1 MKHRKL
7 SRVINIAICVLM
19 LGSLFTACGKQETK
33 ETAAEPME
41 LMQEEEVITFS
52 FDAIGGKDVMPL
64 AGYFGPQAYS
74 YSAKGQNIPD
84 YFSDEFFQ
92 LVVDCGVNLFS
103 ANGAEYSTY
112 PDKTM
117 KLLDQCQKFG
127 IGTFVNDYKV
137 NLGIETEPLSVKQLD
152 ERLANYINHPACVGA
167 YVVDEPKGTT
177 FMADSV
183 SRSVQEYEPVVKNLM
198 DLGVVPYTNLF
209 PMASAGTA
217 DLYKEYLQEFLECCP
232 VPYLS
237 YDRYPFNEGN
247 DLTYANDYFINMS
260 LIREAAENA
269 GIPFWCF
276 VQAGAQ
282 WNDAMAHFDSEGYW
296 PEQGAFLWQAN
307 TSLAFGAKGLQYFP
321 LLQPYWFAYAQT
333 EDFDFE
339 RNGLISAWGTK
350 NRWWYYAQIANTQI
364 AAVDEVLM
372 NSVNKGVI
380 ASTAK
385 VRGDFKDVPYVMD
398 GDAWRELIGVSGDA
412 MIGCFNY
419 YGKSAFYVVNYD
431 IEYAQNITLKFSDN
445 YNMKVVQEGETAYF
459 ATDSLELTMT
469 AGEGVLVVM
478 E

>member
-1 MKHRKL
+1 MHKKL
-7 SRVINIAICVLM
+7 SRAISISLCVLM
-19 LGSLFTACGKQETK
+19 MASLFTACGKEELK
-33 ETAAEPME
+33 EAAAEPLE
-41 LMQEEEVITFS
+41 LMEQEEVITYS

-92 LVVDCGVNLFS
+92 MVVDCGVNLFS

-112 PDKTM
+112 PDKTLE
-117 KLLDQCQKFG
+117 LLEQCQKFG
-127 IGTFVNDYKV
+127 MGTFVNDYTINQK
-137 NLGIETEPLSVKQLD
+137 LGEETLSVKALD
-152 ERLANYINHPACVGA
+152 EQLHNYINHPACVGA
-167 YVVDEPKGTT
+167 YVVDEPKSDTYMVET
-177 FMADSV
+177 A
-183 SRSVQEYEPVVKNLM
+183 SRTLKEYAPLVQNLAE
-198 DLGVVPYTNLF
+198 LHITPYMNLF

-217 DLYKEYLQEFLECCP
+217 DLYEDYLKECLDTCP
-232 VPYLS
+232 IPFLS

-247 DLTYANDYFINMS
+247 DLTYANDYFVNMS
-260 LIREAAENA
+260 IVREAAEEA

-282 WNDAMAHFDSEGYW
+282 WNDAMDHFDSKGYW

-364 AAVDEVLM
+364 KAVDEVLM
-372 NSVNKGVI
+372 NSVNKGII

-385 VRGDFKDVPYVMD
+385 VRGDFKDVQYVMD
-398 GDAWRELIGVSGDA
+398 KNAWRELTGVTGDA

-431 IEYAQNITLKFSDN
+431 IKYAQKITLNFSNN
-445 YNMKVVQEGETAYF
+445 YKMKVVQKGKEAYY
-459 ATDSLELTMT
+459 ATNSLELTMT
-469 AGEGVLVVM
+469 AGEGVLVVR